1 MNNLSDLNNSI
12 IVLIKLHMY
21 LVNIAVNQEEN
32 ARIMLGDLMSL
43 SLQTSSSKQCLILC
57 LFKTKDLIQL

>member
-57 LFKTKDLIQL
+57 SFKTKDLIQL